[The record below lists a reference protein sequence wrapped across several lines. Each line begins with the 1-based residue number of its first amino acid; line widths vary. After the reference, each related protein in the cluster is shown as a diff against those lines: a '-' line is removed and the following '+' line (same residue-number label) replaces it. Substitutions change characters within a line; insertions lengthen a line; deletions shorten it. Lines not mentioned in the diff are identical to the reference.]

1 MYSVNIPSD
10 STIVQELL
18 TKNNI
23 SFETISNNSIII
35 NELLN
40 DEIINEIKT
49 YDNVFIL
56 NNDNIVFSLNNFNS
70 LQNMKEEAIVYYWL
84 SSVDIDDL

>member
-40 DEIINEIKT
+40 DETHNT
-49 YDNVFIL
+49 DN
-56 NNDNIVFSLNNFNS
+56 N
-70 LQNMKEEAIVYYWL
+70 
-84 SSVDIDDL
+84 